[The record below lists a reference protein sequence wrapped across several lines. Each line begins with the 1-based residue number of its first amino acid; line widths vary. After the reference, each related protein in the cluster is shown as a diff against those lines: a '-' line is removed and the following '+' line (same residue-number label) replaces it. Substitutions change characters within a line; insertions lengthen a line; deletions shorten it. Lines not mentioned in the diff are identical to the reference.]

1 MIKGI
6 SPETIIEQS
15 ENKIVLDVVISSDC
29 DYFDGHFPHF
39 KLLPAVAEFTLVSGF
54 AKKYLGASS
63 FVSKIQRMKFSSPLL
78 PDTTAR
84 FTLKSDCTEDG
95 KKKIS
100 FEIADS
106 SDEKKKISSGSFY
119 A

>member
-6 SPETIIEQS
+6 SPETIVEQS
-15 ENKIVLDVVISSDC
+15 ENKIVVDVSFSADC
-29 DYFDGHFPHF
+29 DYFDGHFPQF
-39 KLLPAVAEFTLVSGF
+39 KLLPAVAEFTIVSGF

-84 FTLKSDCTEDG
+84 FTLKSDIAEDG
-95 KKKIS
+95 RKKIS
-100 FEIADS
+100 FEITDS
-106 SDEKKKISSGSFY
+106 SDERKKISSGSFY